1 MSKTID
7 YTPTLEECLTLWK
20 QKESLVKEIDQLAQE
35 QAGLRASV
43 DYLRSAEHTLRV
55 RISTLC
61 YDMSQIFEIAG
72 TLADTEKT
80 DFWKNLPK
88 P

>member
-1 MSKTID
+1 MADNELQVILKAKD
-7 YTPTLEECLTLWK
+7 L
-20 QKESLVKEIDQLAQE
+20 
-35 QAGLRASV
+35 
-43 DYLRSAEHTLRV
+43 AEHTLRV

-80 DFWKNLPK
+80 DLWKNLPK